1 MTGEATDRLSERS
14 DAALNNL
21 RTVAN
26 QWVGTP
32 TSADGRMLSALIA
45 VMDEM
50 AATSRRAEQRIAKSE
65 ATIETLVAKHR
76 SDVQEVT
83 DTVRERLQLGVNA
96 VSALHTINE
105 KVVEKKLL
113 EIVAAMT
120 RDLKVSIENQATAM
134 TSRYRWET
142 HFRFLSYCSLILVFG
157 FALGRFT

>member
-1 MTGEATDRLSERS
+1 MTGEAADHLVGRSE
-14 DAALNNL
+14 AALNNL
-21 RTVAN
+21 RMVAN

-45 VMDEM
+45 VLDEI
-50 AATSRRAEQRIAKSE
+50 AVTSRQAELRIAKSE
-65 ATIETLVAKHR
+65 ATMETLVAKHC

-83 DTVRERLQLGVNA
+83 EIIRERLRVGVDA
-96 VSALHTINE
+96 VSALRTINE

-120 RDLKVSIENQATAM
+120 RDLKVAIENQANAM